1 MFQTNPTGTMLTT
14 PTPTPTS
21 NPTSAIEW
29 NAPTPYSPTPAPS
42 SLVTWSNSNT
52 RATIS
57 ASGIWAITCWITIDS
72 SSPNTA
78 VITINGGTWNDY
90 DTLGYG
96 ASTRTVARDTE
107 YQEGYTSAVLWTG
120 YLLSGDYIS
129 CSATTNTGPTTT
141 RGGIT
146 ISYIPDKGYHWETVA
161 AGVYTQSSSFY
172 SVIWSTTNQHS
183 TYAGFTAANF
193 DQTYG
198 KITVPTDGLYTVSFS
213 FYSTATSGECLGL
226 IMNSF
231 ASTDA
236 SLTQTGNGPRALG
249 YTCGSAIAG
258 AGSIRATFPMRTTD
272 YIYASVLMAA
282 STNIVLAQ
290 STLSIVLISH

>member
-146 ISYIPDKGYHWETVA
+146 ISYSEFYERIINDNET
-161 AGVYTQSSSFY
+161 
-172 SVIWSTTNQHS
+172 
-183 TYAGFTAANF
+183 
-193 DQTYG
+193 D
-198 KITVPTDGLYTVSFS
+198 
-213 FYSTATSGECLGL
+213 
-226 IMNSF
+226 
-231 ASTDA
+231 
-236 SLTQTGNGPRALG
+236 
-249 YTCGSAIAG
+249 
-258 AGSIRATFPMRTTD
+258 
-272 YIYASVLMAA
+272 
-282 STNIVLAQ
+282 IVFL
-290 STLSIVLISH
+290 